1 MKLLH
6 YCAFRKKNLNAS
18 EFLSLTELLVYFFCN
33 KFKTNQEQ
41 KLAIGELKMNMLLQ
55 LTDASF

>member
-1 MKLLH
+1 MHLE
-6 YCAFRKKNLNAS
+6 KKNLNAS
-18 EFLSLTELLVYFFCN
+18 EFLYLTELLVYFFCN

-41 KLAIGELKMNMLLQ
+41 KLTNGKLKMNMLLQ